1 MKKIKFIATLVLSF
15 MIVIAINALIRD
27 KDGPYP
33 RKTKVIVSGITIY
46 AEVADTPKKREA
58 GLSGHLALAENEG
71 MVFVFETPA
80 KPKFWMKDMSFP
92 IDIIWVSGSG
102 EIISITERAEPE
114 SYPLTFSPPDPV
126 KYVLE
131 VPAGFAEK
139 KEVKIGDMMVI
150 L

>member
-1 MKKIKFIATLVLSF
+1 MKKIKFIAILALSF
-15 MIVIAINALIRD
+15 MVVIAINALVKD
-27 KDGPYP
+27 KAGPYP

-46 AEVADTPKKREA
+46 AEIADTPKEREA

-71 MVFVFETPA
+71 LVFVFETPT

-92 IDIIWVSGSG
+92 IDIIWINQSGKV
-102 EIISITERAEPE
+102 IFITERAEPE

-131 VPAGFAEK
+131 VPAGFVEK
-139 KEVKIGDMMVI
+139 KDVEIGDTMVI